1 MHISGSMS
9 TSTRFVHSARQ
20 ACSRHA
26 ARSRAP
32 RCCDMGSL
40 QRLVLQLHENGA
52 HAREVAASVLLGLGI
67 AVDELDNTLPP
78 VRRVQVRIHLLLHG
92 CLERAVLLLLSLL
105 RLLAFDVEALELFL
119 PLAGVPE
126 SPAFAAGALED
137 LKGLGL
143 NTARVGFLWSR
154 YETAPGQ
161 WNETYLGQVEGLLD
175 QLRDHGMYAI
185 LDMHQDQMR

>member
-1 MHISGSMS
+1 MLH
-9 TSTRFVHSARQ
+9 RPQ
-20 ACSRHA
+20 QQQRHRRGPA
-26 ARSRAP
+26 AAALALAAVLGALGAAAAGPPRAP
-32 RCCDMGSL
+32 GGDEGPGRVSVRGGAFVLPDGRAGTFHGWCA
-40 QRLVLQLHENGA
+40 LVG
-52 HAREVAASVLLGLGI
+52 
-67 AVDELDNTLPP
+67 
-78 VRRVQVRIHLLLHG
+78 
-92 CLERAVLLLLSLL
+92 
-105 RLLAFDVEALELFL
+105 LELFP

-161 WNETYLGQVEGLLD
+161 WNETYLGQVEGMLD